1 MWSALR
7 DLFASVPSD
16 HRLTLAIAIGAL
28 LVGALGLLA
37 VMGLD
42 LAPYWALLGSD

>member
-1 MWSALR
+1 MWSALK
-7 DLFASVPSD
+7 DLFASVPPG
-16 HRLTLAIAIGAL
+16 HRLYLAIAIGAL
-28 LVGALGLLA
+28 LVGTLGLLA